1 MRRACRRRS
10 SSRAW
15 STCATTTTIALQPTP
30 KALRLRDRSSSC
42 CRWRAGGYHK
52 QMLRLRSP
60 KRLSLAS
67 HQPLAAYVGAA
78 DAALPSNAAAHH
90 REVSERAR
98 NLPASFVVLATPKQ
112 QVVTLELADAAQAR
126 ARSLRDP
133 MQADLAA

>member
-1 MRRACRRRS
+1 MKRTCRRRS

-15 STCATTTTIALQPTP
+15 NMCCHDHNHKGKRTR
-30 KALRLRDRSSSC
+30 KALRLKRPVLELLPTA
-42 CRWRAGGYHK
+42 RWRLSR

-90 REVSERAR
+90 REG
-98 NLPASFVVLATPKQ
+98 Q
-112 QVVTLELADAAQAR
+112 
-126 ARSLRDP
+126 
-133 MQADLAA
+133 